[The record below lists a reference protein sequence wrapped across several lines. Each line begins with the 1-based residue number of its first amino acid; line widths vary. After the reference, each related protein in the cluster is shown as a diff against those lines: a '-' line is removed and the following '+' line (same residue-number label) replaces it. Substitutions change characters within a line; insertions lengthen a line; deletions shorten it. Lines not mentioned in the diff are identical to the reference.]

1 MLKDEFALLLRWKF
15 LKWLIVGATGTFVLV
30 YLLTAPLI
38 VRPLYKSEA
47 LIFVPLTLFSQ
58 QFEQQGIGFGSD
70 AEIDG
75 HIQILQSTRLLDSLA
90 DRFGLAERY
99 DIDME
104 EPGGNMRL
112 HEIMRARINI
122 EKTRY
127 HSVSVSVRDHDA
139 LMAAALANEIVRLGD
154 VIKEDLLRK
163 NRLAAYHFA
172 RSLYEDKLAELD
184 ALEDAFQLKDA
195 VADDK
200 TLSLP
205 LLASRT
211 QSFYEFLLME
221 LSERKSN
228 YEIVKKSLETSLPTA
243 YVISPAGVAHR
254 PVWPPRLL
262 LSAAAL
268 MVFSVV
274 MIFVEVIRKDVL
286 KG

>member
-1 MLKDEFALLLRWKF
+1 MLKDEFSWLLRWKF
-15 LKWLIVGATGTFVLV
+15 LKWLIIGAAGSFVLV
-30 YLLTAPLI
+30 YLLTAPLFI
-38 VRPLYKSEA
+38 RPLYKSEA

-75 HIQILQSTRLLDSLA
+75 HIQMLHSTRLLDSLA
-90 DRFGLAERY
+90 ARFGLAERY
-99 DIDME
+99 GVDID

-112 HEIMRARINI
+112 HEIMRTRINI

-139 LMAAALANEIVRLGD
+139 LKAAALANEIVRLGD

-172 RSLYEDKLAELD
+172 RGLYEDKLAELD
-184 ALEDAFQLKDA
+184 ALEDPFQLKDA
-195 VADDK
+195 VVPDRAS
-200 TLSLP
+200 SLP
-205 LLASRT
+205 FRTSGT
-211 QSFYEFLLME
+211 QSFYEFLLLE

-228 YEIVKKSLETSLPTA
+228 YEILKKSLETPLPAA

-268 MVFSVV
+268 MVFAVV

-286 KG
+286 KD